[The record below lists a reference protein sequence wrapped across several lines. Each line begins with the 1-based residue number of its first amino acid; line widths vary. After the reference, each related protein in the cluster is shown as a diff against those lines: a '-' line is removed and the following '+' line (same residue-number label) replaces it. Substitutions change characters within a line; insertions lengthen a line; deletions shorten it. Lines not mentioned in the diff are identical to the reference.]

1 MRQFVYDMIV
11 FIKNIVLR
19 NLKNTRRTEIICFLN
34 IGKFVFLF
42 LHVTT
47 SKDRCL
53 TKITYKKRYDVKFY
67 NEKIDI
73 CLDYITNQD

>member
-1 MRQFVYDMIV
+1 MIV

-19 NLKNTRRTEIICFLN
+19 NFEEYLKNKDYLFLEHRKII
-34 IGKFVFLF
+34 FLF

-53 TKITYKKRYDVKFY
+53 TKITCKRSMM
-67 NEKIDI
+67 
-73 CLDYITNQD
+73 